1 MTPELLLALSVMSG
15 DHLTARENNL
25 VAKIHSAISKQQ
37 YEDKK
42 HTNLAQFEREVKFVE
57 AGTSKRL
64 LSKVKPTSNTYGEL
78 SFVQAYYGVDFG
90 DNLGRLL
97 KPYKLFKSDPAEF
110 DKKYPSIKLS
120 DTMTHLD
127 HLPSALAVLY
137 LKRKD
142 QKPLGDLLDLQLDGG
157 PNKLKN
163 YEVGLLW
170 KRHAQEILSITHH
183 NAKRQDDLATAL
195 LFNESAG
202 GKDGIKDA
210 KRRIIGSLTKYRY
223 NKEFRVKNS
232 SKELVEAVKNNK
244 EWEK

>member
-1 MTPELLLALSVMSG
+1 MSLEYLLAMTLMSG
-15 DHLTARENNL
+15 DLTSNENNL
-25 VAKIHSAISKQQ
+25 VAKIHSAISKLQ
-37 YEDKK
+37 YEDKRHVK
-42 HTNLAQFEREVKFVE
+42 LAQFEREVKFVE

-64 LSKVKPTSNTYGEL
+64 LSKVKQDSNTYGEL
-78 SFVQAYYGVDFG
+78 SFVQAYYGIDFG

-110 DKKYPSIKLS
+110 DKKYPAVKLS

-163 YEVGLLW
+163 YEIGLLW
-170 KRHAQEILSITHH
+170 KRHAAEILSITHK
-183 NAKRQDDLATAL
+183 NQKRQDDLATAL

-202 GKDGIKDA
+202 GKAGIKDA
-210 KRRIIGSLTKYRY
+210 KRRIIASLTRFRY
-223 NKEFRVKNS
+223 NKEFRVSNS
-232 SKELVEAVKNNK
+232 SKELAQAVRENK